1 MTRCYSITTLGCK
14 VNQAE
19 SEQLA
24 ARLKAMGLRESGRGP
39 EGCSADICIINTCT
53 VTQKASM
60 QSRQAI
66 RRSIRMNPKARI
78 IVTGCYAQ
86 MQPEVIQAI
95 EGVSDVVGHHE
106 KSQIPDLIEIPAN
119 RPNASP
125 PSASTFDPFMVE
137 AANTTRTRPVLK
149 IQDGCNAFCTYCIVP
164 YSRGRSRSMPVGAVL
179 DAVQQV
185 RAAGKHE
192 IVLSGIHLG
201 CYGKELQPPTSLTAL
216 LDHILKTTSIERIRL
231 SSIEPG
237 ELKPAIINQV
247 AASKRLCHHF
257 HIPLQSGDDA
267 ILQKMGRPYTRSDF
281 SRLIRQIHAA
291 LPDAAIG
298 VDVLVGFPGESQA
311 AFDNTV
317 SLVEKLPVSYLHVF
331 PFSPRPGTPAF
342 TFPNQVSKQV
352 IRKRCQYLR
361 QMGQRKKIEFYQKFI
376 YQTVAVLVE
385 SKRDPKTGLLKGFT
399 SNYIP
404 VLIQGEDALQNR
416 LVDVSLVRV
425 DADGAMFG
433 RLL

>member
-1 MTRCYSITTLGCK
+1 MTRCFSITTLGCK

-24 ARLKAMGLRESGRGP
+24 ARLKARGLQESARGP
-39 EGCSADICIINTCT
+39 KGGSADICIINTCT

-66 RRSIRMNPKARI
+66 RRAARLNPKARI

-86 MQPEVIQAI
+86 MQPDVIRTI
-95 EGVSDVVGHHE
+95 DGVSDVVGQHD
-106 KSQIPDLIEIPAN
+106 KSQIPDLVEIPAN
-119 RPNASP
+119 HPNAP
-125 PSASTFDPFMVE
+125 PLAPAFDPFPVG
-137 AANTTRTRPVLK
+137 AVNTARTRPVIK

-164 YSRGRSRSMPVGAVL
+164 YSRGRSRSMPVRAVL
-179 DAVQQV
+179 DAVQQA

-201 CYGKELQPPTSLTAL
+201 CYGQELQPPTSLTAL
-216 LDHILKTTSIERIRL
+216 LDQIIETTSIERIRL
-231 SSIEPG
+231 SSIEPV
-237 ELKPAIINQV
+237 ELKPGIINRV
-247 AASKRLCHHF
+247 AACQRLCRHF

-267 ILQKMGRPYTRSDF
+267 ILEKMGRPYTRDDF
-281 SRLIRQIHAA
+281 RRLIRQIHAA

-298 VDVLVGFPGESQA
+298 VDVLAGFPGEGQD
-311 AFDNTV
+311 AFNHTV
-317 SLVEKLPVSYLHVF
+317 SLVERLPISYLHVF
-331 PFSPRPGTPAF
+331 PFSPRRGTPAYSYPKK
-342 TFPNQVSKQV
+342 TPHQV
-352 IRKRCQYLR
+352 IKERCRQLR
-361 QMGQRKKIEFYQKFI
+361 QIGQRKKIEFYQKFI
-376 YQTVAVLVE
+376 DQSVEVLVE
-385 SKRDPKTGLLKGFT
+385 SKRDLKTGLLKGFT

-404 VLIQGEDALQNR
+404 VLIQGENALQNQ

-425 DADGAMFG
+425 DSEGAVFG